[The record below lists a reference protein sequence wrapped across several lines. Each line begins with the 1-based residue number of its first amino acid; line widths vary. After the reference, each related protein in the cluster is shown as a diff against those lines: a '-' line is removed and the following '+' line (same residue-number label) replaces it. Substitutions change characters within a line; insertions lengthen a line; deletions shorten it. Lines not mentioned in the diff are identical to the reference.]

1 MSMNRGPSKVKV
13 MIGGAPVTEKY
24 AREIK
29 ADAYASDAGSA
40 VIKAK
45 ALLGID

>member
-1 MSMNRGPSKVKV
+1 

-29 ADAYASDAGSA
+29 ADAYGSDAGTA

-45 ALLGID
+45 NLLGID